1 MRLTPPRRLPTAWA
15 LGAIALGAL
24 PLSSSLRAADHADAP
39 LTTKD
44 ASADITDVYAWHDDT
59 SLTVAFGFAG
69 LSEAGAPAQYDA
81 GVLYTV
87 HIDNNGDDAPDHD
100 VLVRFGQNGAGEW
113 GVRVQDLPGVADPV
127 IGPVET
133 TIEADLGL
141 RVFAGLRDDAFFF
154 DLDGFRAT
162 LMTGE
167 LMFDAT
173 NDTFAG
179 TNITAVVLEMSIDA
193 VAGGSDEVSVW
204 VSTGRREG

>member
-1 MRLTPPRRLPTAWA
+1 MRLTPPKLLPTAWA

-24 PLSSSLRAADHADAP
+24 PLSSSLHAADHADAP

-59 SLTVAFGFAG
+59 NLTVAFGFAG
-69 LSEAGAPAQYDA
+69 LAEAGAPAQYDA

-87 HIDNNGDDAPDHD
+87 HIDNNGDNEPDHD
-100 VLVRFGQNGAGEW
+100 VLVRFGQNSAGDW
-113 GVRVQDLPGVADPV
+113 GIRVEDLPGVADPV

-133 TIEADLGL
+133 TIEAGLGL

-193 VAGGSDEVSVW
+193 VAGGASEVSVW
-204 VSTGRREG
+204 VSTGRRDA